1 MGSPPTNALTWPSG
15 STAPSVAG
23 EGDGSAGDAAEL
35 ADTDPDDTADGDD
48 AADEGADED
57 EPADGGA
64 GADGAAEGD
73 SDGGR
78 QADSADCPTVRPGS
92 TSRSDAL
99 TINVSATRIA
109 AARAGRD
116 RVAGARGELTTGW
129 GLS

>member
-1 MGSPPTNALTWPSG
+1 MA
-15 STAPSVAG
+15 
-23 EGDGSAGDAAEL
+23 SAGDAAEL
-35 ADTDPDDTADGDD
+35 AETDADETADGDD
-48 AADEGADED
+48 AADEDADED
-57 EPADGGA
+57 APADGGA

-92 TSRSDAL
+92 RSSSDAL
-99 TINVSATRIA
+99 TISVSATRIA

-116 RVAGARGELTTGW
+116 RAAGARGELTTGW